1 MTENTTDENRDE
13 APNFESALNEL
24 EDVVTRLEKGEL
36 TLEQSLQ
43 YFERGVALT
52 RHCQN
57 ALQAA
62 EQKVETLLAD
72 EQQPQAF
79 NPEGDADD

>member
-1 MTENTTDENRDE
+1 MTENTIDENRDE

-57 ALQAA
+57 VLQAA

-72 EQQPQAF
+72 QQQPQAF
-79 NPEGDADD
+79 NPEGDADG